1 VYPALAI
8 AQALPDIIP
17 DADVTWIG
25 TLDGMEGDLIRREG
39 IRFVGI
45 PGGGLHG
52 VALLNAV
59 RNGWDLVRAIF
70 VARHMLRTERP
81 GAILTTGGFVSGPVA
96 MAARL
101 EGVPMLVYV
110 PDIEPAGSVKAIS
123 RLAQQV
129 AVTVPDS
136 GTYFPDGKA
145 VVTGYPLGE
154 RITRW
159 TREGARAEAREAL
172 GLAPVAEGGARDPVL
187 LVFGGSRGARSI
199 NRALLGG
206 LQALTELAEVVHVS
220 GTLDW
225 SEIEATLEDL
235 PADVRAR
242 YHAFPY
248 LHERM
253 GAAMAAAD
261 LVICRSGASVLGE
274 FPHFGLP
281 AILVPY
287 PYAWRYQR
295 VNAGWLEERGAAVV
309 VEDAELAAAVVPT
322 VRDLLADWSAGA
334 ESGRLH
340 AMAEAARQLARPDA
354 AARAAQLLVAM
365 GRDHQD
371 AQGQG

>member
-1 VYPALAI
+1 
-8 AQALPDIIP
+8 
-17 DADVTWIG
+17 
-25 TLDGMEGDLIRREG
+25 MEGDLIRREG

-52 VALLNAV
+52 VALLNAI
-59 RNGWDLVRAIF
+59 RNGYDLVRAIF
-70 VARHMLRTERP
+70 VARRMVRAERP
-81 GAILTTGGFVSGPVA
+81 AAALTTGGFVSGPVA
-96 MAARL
+96 VALRL

-110 PDIEPAGSVKAIS
+110 PDIEPAQSVKVVS
-123 RLAQQV
+123 RLAAQV

-136 GTYFPDGKA
+136 CAYFPDGKA

-159 TREGARAEAREAL
+159 TRPGEQTLAEAREAL
-172 GLAPVAEGGARDPVL
+172 GLAPAADDDAGKPVL

-199 NRALLGG
+199 NRALLGN
-206 LQALTELAEVVHVS
+206 LEALTALGDVVHVS

-225 SEIEATLEDL
+225 PEIEAARQDL
-235 PADVRAR
+235 PDDVLAR

-248 LHERM
+248 LHTRM
-253 GAAMAAAD
+253 GAAMRAAD
-261 LVICRSGASVLGE
+261 LVICRAGASVLGE

-295 VNAGWLEERGAAVV
+295 VNAGWLADRGAAVI
-309 VEDAELAAAVVPT
+309 VEDAELSDVIVPT
-322 VRDLLADWSAGA
+322 VRDLFSDGSAGA
-334 ESGRLH
+334 EPGRLH

-354 AARAAQLLVAM
+354 AARAARLLVAL
-365 GRDHQD
+365 GRGRQNT
-371 AQGQG
+371 QGQG